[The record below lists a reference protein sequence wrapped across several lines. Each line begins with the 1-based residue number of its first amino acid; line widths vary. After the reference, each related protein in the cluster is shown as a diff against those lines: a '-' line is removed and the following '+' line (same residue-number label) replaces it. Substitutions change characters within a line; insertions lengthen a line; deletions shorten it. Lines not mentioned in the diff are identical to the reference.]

1 MPATQGAGDE
11 PGGAACACRAR
22 VRGATAGVARSCTSS
37 QSGGT
42 RPLLL
47 CRALCAAGAGCQ
59 ARVSL
64 DDGQRQGG
72 RGDLRSSGWVAT
84 VNRVSS
90 GTDEAAIAPGSARSH
105 GATPDVAD
113 SWGAR
118 CTDTTTDVAQYHR
131 VELPTAQCSGTA
143 TLPLAL
149 GVCRWLHLA
158 GCRSCLWRNWRRDGW
173 HRLAHR

>member
-22 VRGATAGVARSCTSS
+22 VRSATAGVARSCTSS
-37 QSGGT
+37 QAVDT
-42 RPLLL
+42 RPLFL

-64 DDGQRQGG
+64 DDSQRQGG

-84 VNRVSS
+84 GNRVSS
-90 GTDEAAIAPGSARSH
+90 GTDETAVAPGSARSH

-113 SWGAR
+113 SRAPGFA
-118 CTDTTTDVAQYHR
+118 DTPPD
-131 VELPTAQCSGTA
+131 
-143 TLPLAL
+143 
-149 GVCRWLHLA
+149 
-158 GCRSCLWRNWRRDGW
+158 
-173 HRLAHR
+173 